1 MGGYPKR
8 GKIRICEEED
18 VVDETLKVNFLRR
31 K

>member
-8 GKIRICEEED
+8 GKIRIREEED
-18 VVDETLKVNFLRR
+18 VVDETLKTIFLRR